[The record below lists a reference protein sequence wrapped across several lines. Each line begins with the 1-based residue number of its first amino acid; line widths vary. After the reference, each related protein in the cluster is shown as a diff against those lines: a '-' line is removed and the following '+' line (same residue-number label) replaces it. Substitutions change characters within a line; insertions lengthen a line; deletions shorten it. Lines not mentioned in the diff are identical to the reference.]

1 MLAVNSGRVAGPA
14 ARKALRRR
22 AESVEENSMS
32 KSRAEVNL
40 KLIEGRAFI
49 LGRQGHIFI
58 DSITASNQHAEIRIV
73 NQKIYLRDLDSTNGT
88 FVIKN
93 GAPVRIKK
101 GYVQPDDIIVIGG
114 VANSVV
120 DLLGI
125 ANDFAETGGATTE
138 IQVVEGDRKQA

>member
-1 MLAVNSGRVAGPA
+1 
-14 ARKALRRR
+14 
-22 AESVEENSMS
+22 MS
-32 KSRAEVNL
+32 KSKPVINL
-40 KLIEGRAFI
+40 KLIEGRSFI

-88 FVIKN
+88 FLIKN

-101 GYVQPDDIIVIGG
+101 GYVEPGDTIIVGG
-114 VANSVV
+114 VANTVT
-120 DLLGI
+120 DLLAI

-138 IQVVEGDRKQA
+138 IQVVDEFRKHG

>member
-1 MLAVNSGRVAGPA
+1 M
-14 ARKALRRR
+14 
-22 AESVEENSMS
+22 EEISMS
-32 KSRAEVNL
+32 KSKPVINL
-40 KLIEGRAFI
+40 KLIEGRTFI

-88 FVIKN
+88 FLIKN

-101 GYVQPDDIIVIGG
+101 GYVEPGDTIIVGG
-114 VANSVV
+114 VANTVT
-120 DLLGI
+120 DLLAI

-138 IQVVEGDRKQA
+138 IQVVDEFRKHG